1 VNLNGLPLANFDS
14 ILLFDGDQSLVGN
27 RIFGAFASST
37 VTGTALAHRV
47 VYDQVN
53 GDILVQLIPEPSGI
67 CLLGLGLVLAGM
79 KRRTA

>member
-1 VNLNGLPLANFDS
+1 
-14 ILLFDGDQSLVGN
+14 
-27 RIFGAFASST
+27 
-37 VTGTALAHRV
+37 LAHRV